1 MKIVIARGWAACLGL
16 WVGVAAGAESRTLT
30 DAPAFSLPAAVG
42 RALQG
47 NPELRSFAF
56 ELRAQDARIDTAGL
70 RPAPELGVQLEDFA
84 GSGDF
89 RGLDG
94 AQATL
99 SLSRVIELGGKRERR
114 VDAALARRTQLD
126 VERQARQLDVVAEVA
141 RRFIHVAGDQEQRR
155 LTQLATQLA
164 RETVTA
170 TEQRV
175 AAAKA
180 PTVELRRAR
189 VALTRAEVE
198 EEHAEH
204 ELLTSR
210 RKLAALWGE
219 TEARFGEVQA
229 DLYQL
234 PSPDSFETL
243 LGATQNNPDFLRFAS
258 EARLRDA
265 ETRLAE
271 SRARADL
278 MVMAGVRQLQQT
290 GDQAFV
296 VGFSMPLFAG
306 NRAQGAVAEAR
317 ALREQVDSD
326 RDAHR
331 IRVQAQLFEL
341 YQELRH
347 AITEA
352 GALRGSVLPEMEA
365 ALKDTRYAFERG
377 RYGYL
382 EWVDAQRELVSVRRA
397 LIEAASNAHLYQVE
411 IERLTGTA
419 VPVARTTTTASG
431 AEP

>member
-1 MKIVIARGWAACLGL
+1 MKIFTARGMAACLGF
-16 WVGVAAGAESRTLT
+16 VACLTVSGQAGSAS
-30 DAPAFSLPAAVG
+30 DLPALSLAQAID
-42 RALQG
+42 RALRG
-47 NPELRSFAF
+47 NPELRSFAY
-56 ELRAQDARIDTAGL
+56 ELRAQDARIGTAGL
-70 RPAPELGVQLEDFA
+70 KPAPELGVQLEDIA

-89 RGLDG
+89 QGVDG

-99 SLSRVIELGGKRERR
+99 TLSRVIELGDKRDRR
-114 VDAALARRTQLD
+114 VDSARAMRARLD
-126 VERQARQLDVVAEVA
+126 VTQQARQLDVVAEVA
-141 RRFIHVAGDQEQRR
+141 RRFIHVAGDQEQLR

-175 AAAKA
+175 AAARA
-180 PTVELRRAR
+180 PAVELRRAR
-189 VALTRAEVE
+189 VALTRAEVD

-229 DLYQL
+229 DLYRL
-234 PSPDSFETL
+234 PNPGSFEAL
-243 LGATQNNPDFLRFAS
+243 ASAAERNPDFLRFAS

-265 ETRLAE
+265 EVRLAE

-278 MVMAGVRQLQQT
+278 MLMAGVRQLQQSR
-290 GDQAFV
+290 DQAFV
-296 VGFSMPLFAG
+296 AGFSMPLFGAS
-306 NRAQGAVAEAR
+306 RARDTIAEAQ
-317 ALREQVDSD
+317 ALREQVDTD
-326 RDAHR
+326 REAHR

-341 YQELRH
+341 YQELKH

-352 GALRGSVLPEMEA
+352 EALRRSVLPEMEA

-377 RYGYL
+377 RYSYL
-382 EWVDAQRELVSVRRA
+382 EWVDAQRELVGVRRA
-397 LIEAASNAHLYQVE
+397 LIEAASNAHLYQTE

-419 VPVARTTTTASG
+419 VPVSGITQASG
-431 AEP
+431 VQP